1 MSEFIDE
8 MVILDENLA
17 MAVNLLKDRIDDPSV
32 RINNIV
38 LMLFDYAIIA
48 RKIEYAKKRTLQSA
62 QGELLDYYSLPMPSG
77 RQKQLIYDLVSD
89 FLDSELLPIQ
99 LVFVSSWARTGWD
112 VRTPDILI
120 DATATRDVTAWQQL
134 RGRAMRALE
143 SWTID
148 CYRTISILLGKRGS
162 SDKIIQ
168 RLPPEMQENFKKI
181 QKEFAPKEE
190 FTPPMIELLITSIDE
205 AKIPSEDKVQLK
217 TRLNAG
223 KVSKLSTTE
232 RMKLIIYLMLS
243 QNKVAHIFEMVK
255 ASGSTRQVEYDKR
268 SGIWRRKASIA
279 KKHREEP
286 ILPVPGSKRSRGK
299 YIAPLIYSKDP
310 TADTPSEV
318 RSTLSNLLDGL
329 DQDLLDDWVLS
340 LIEESDT
347 QKIATVETG
356 DTKDRETLE
365 AIAREEAVP
374 TRFEI
379 DGVTEEVLKDFLSE
393 IDEVEF

>member
-1 MSEFIDE
+1 M
-8 MVILDENLA
+8 
-17 MAVNLLKDRIDDPSV
+17 
-32 RINNIV
+32 
-38 LMLFDYAIIA
+38 
-48 RKIEYAKKRTLQSA
+48 
-62 QGELLDYYSLPMPSG
+62 
-77 RQKQLIYDLVSD
+77 
-89 FLDSELLPIQ
+89 
-99 LVFVSSWARTGWD
+99 
-112 VRTPDILI
+112 
-120 DATATRDVTAWQQL
+120 
-134 RGRAMRALE
+134 
-143 SWTID
+143 
-148 CYRTISILLGKRGS
+148 
-162 SDKIIQ
+162 
-168 RLPPEMQENFKKI
+168 KI
-181 QKEFAPKEE
+181 QKEFAPKKE
-190 FTPPMIELLITSIDE
+190 FTPVMIELLVKSINE
-205 AKIPSEDKVQLK
+205 AKIPSEDKIQLK
-217 TRLNAG
+217 TKLNSG
-223 KVSKLSTTE
+223 KITKFSTTE

-268 SGIWRRKASIA
+268 TGIWRRKAAIA

-310 TADTPSEV
+310 TADTPTEI

-347 QKIATVETG
+347 QKSVTV
-356 DTKDRETLE
+356 DTVDSKDRETLE
-365 AIAREEAVP
+365 AIAREEALP